1 MDNTIDRSTGDYHCQ
16 HSAAEWP
23 ELATLRWYYSVRSVA
38 AVMTMSALLSVC
50 VDSPWAEWRRELEA
64 ARCPWR
70 SLKYLDLNGRLSCR
84 VLQIIVAE
92 VGVILVNVI
101 CM

>member
-1 MDNTIDRSTGDYHCQ
+1 M
-16 HSAAEWP
+16 
-23 ELATLRWYYSVRSVA
+23 
-38 AVMTMSALLSVC
+38 C

-92 VGVILVNVI
+92 VGML
-101 CM
+101 

>member
-1 MDNTIDRSTGDYHCQ
+1 
-16 HSAAEWP
+16 
-23 ELATLRWYYSVRSVA
+23 
-38 AVMTMSALLSVC
+38 MTMSALLSVC

-92 VGVILVNVI
+92 VGGDTCQCYLCIGIVAVLVP
-101 CM
+101 

>member
-1 MDNTIDRSTGDYHCQ
+1 
-16 HSAAEWP
+16 
-23 ELATLRWYYSVRSVA
+23 
-38 AVMTMSALLSVC
+38 MTMSALLSVC

-92 VGVILVNVI
+92 VGGDTNTQCHLHRESVAVLGLVVAMKHLQDLPI
-101 CM
+101 F